1 MSTIQS
7 IHHKKV
13 GTSGYVAYVIEET
26 WDGYSNNWNSV
37 KESGYLD
44 SRETAQAWA
53 SLALT
58 YFSDRTEN
66 GVEYHYTVMVEHR
79 HWVELSFSYEGEL
92 ILDAE
97 EQIIDSQDGWVED
110 DGTPAGRFLWTEPE
124 KP

>member
-1 MSTIQS
+1 MTTIQS

-13 GTSGYVAYVIEET
+13 GTSGYVGYVIEET
-26 WDGYSNNWNSV
+26 WDGYSNNWDSV

-44 SRETAQAWA
+44 SRELAQAWA

-58 YFSDRTEN
+58 YFSDRTEKE
-66 GVEYHYTVMVEHR
+66 VEYHYTVMVEHR
-79 HWVELSFSYEGEL
+79 HWVELSYRYEGEL

-97 EQIIDSQDGWVED
+97 EQVIDTQDGWVED
-110 DGTPAGRFLWTEPE
+110 DGTPAGRLLWTEPE